1 MEKLLIILAV
11 IIAIVIILFISWIL
25 LANRR
30 YKQFKQNVKVGDKV
44 NVYINEDKCYAL
56 ILKMEGSVSTIQTIE
71 GEKKVFKS
79 DMYPI
84 HGFDYK
90 KL

>member
-25 LANRR
+25 LVNYR
-30 YKQFKQNVKVGDKV
+30 YKQFKRNVKIKDMV
-44 NVYINEDKCYAL
+44 NVYINEDKCHAL
-56 ILKMEGSVSTIQTIE
+56 ILKMEGSVSTVQTII
-71 GEKKVFKS
+71 GKKKVFNS

-84 HGFDYK
+84 HGVKYK